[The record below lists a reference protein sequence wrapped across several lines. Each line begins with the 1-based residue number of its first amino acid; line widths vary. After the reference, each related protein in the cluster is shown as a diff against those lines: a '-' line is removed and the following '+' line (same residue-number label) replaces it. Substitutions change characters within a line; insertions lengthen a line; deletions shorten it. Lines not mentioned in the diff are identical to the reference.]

1 MADETRSRLGRGLA
15 ALIGEISETEAPPPR
30 GGTGRGAPRR
40 LPIEQVRPSARNPR
54 RTFLDEGLEELA
66 ASIREKGIIQPI
78 VVRPLKGDDS
88 FEIVAGE
95 RRWRAAQRAAL
106 HEVPVVVLDLDDREA
121 LEVAIIENVQRA
133 DLNPVEEAQGFDA
146 LMSEFRYSQADLARV
161 IGKSRS
167 HIANTL
173 RLLKLPDAV
182 KLYLADGRL
191 SAGHARALLG
201 HPAPERIARQVVEK
215 GLSVRDVEALMR
227 TNATLSSP
235 PQEGAAPGAPG
246 APAGKAGGAASGGAA
261 AYEDADSRALEK
273 RLADLLGLSVTVA
286 GHGESGEVRIRYS
299 RLEQLDEIC
308 RRLGLD

>member
-1 MADETRSRLGRGLA
+1 MADENRSRLGRGLA
-15 ALIGEISETEAPPPR
+15 ALIGEISETEATPQPR
-30 GGTGRGAPRR
+30 AGSGRGAPRR
-40 LPIEQVRPSARNPR
+40 LPIEHVRPSPRNPR
-54 RTFLDEGLEELA
+54 RSFLDEGLDELA
-66 ASIREKGIIQPI
+66 ASIRERGIIQPI
-78 VVRPLKGDDS
+78 VVRALKGEDR

-106 HEVPVVVLDLDDREA
+106 HEVPVVVLELDEREA

-146 LMSEFRYSQADLARV
+146 LIAEYGYSQADLARV

-173 RLLKLPDAV
+173 RLLKLPETV
-182 KLYLADGRL
+182 KPYLADGRL

-201 HPAPERIARQVVEK
+201 HPDPERIARQVVDK

-227 TNATLSSP
+227 ANAELSSP
-235 PQEGAAPGAPG
+235 RPLPDTGARAVKPGGGHAAEAP
-246 APAGKAGGAASGGAA
+246 SS
-261 AYEDADSRALEK
+261 DADSRALEK
-273 RLADLLGLSVTVA
+273 RLGDLLGLSVSVA
-286 GHGESGEVRIRYS
+286 GRGDAGEIRIRYS